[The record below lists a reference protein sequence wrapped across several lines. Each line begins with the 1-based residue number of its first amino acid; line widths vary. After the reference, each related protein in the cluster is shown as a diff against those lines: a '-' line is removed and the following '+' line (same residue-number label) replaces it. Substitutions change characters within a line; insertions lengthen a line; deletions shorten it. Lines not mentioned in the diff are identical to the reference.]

1 MKWFHDSAT
10 NTLHSFDSNFCDGTA
25 ADPKPN
31 SNLDNFGWCLQNTD
45 TNEKDCLKV
54 QDWIE
59 SISSGPS
66 PDKLTTLDKLID
78 GQIGGLGTALEN
90 VVGTTRAVPLFE
102 FRNLNGINATR
113 MQSTVQAVE
122 QALID
127 YHNKYKSAPQSKK
140 NKRNPHG
147 KRQDAADCPI
157 TSAPTATPTPQCT
170 LQNEDPDQGINSRG
184 CICGSA
190 TLPLLTVT
198 SATDEAQSCAYTT
211 IPLSGVS
218 NPITIQSVTFTSACK
233 ACTLVG
239 GMADTPTCTPID
251 GCTPTSTVQPAS
263 PTSTIQPAS
272 PTPVCSP
279 GFYGADT
286 SCDGKCN
293 GSGAKCD
300 CIPAGYEVFTNACT
314 CTC

>member
-1 MKWFHDSAT
+1 MD
-10 NTLHSFDSNFCDGTA
+10 
-25 ADPKPN
+25 
-31 SNLDNFGWCLQNTD
+31 NLGWCLKNSD
-45 TNEKDCLKV
+45 TNEQDCLKV
-54 QDWIE
+54 QDWIA

-102 FRNLNGINATR
+102 FRNLKGVNAGA
-113 MQSTVQAVE
+113 MQSTVHDVE
-122 QALID
+122 QELIT
-127 YHNKYKSAPQSKK
+127 YHNKYKASPQRRK

-157 TSAPTATPTPQCT
+157 TSAPTAAPTPQCT
-170 LQNEDPDQGINSRG
+170 LQNEDPDQGINARG

-198 SATDEAQSCAYTT
+198 SVTDDAQSCAYTT
-211 IPLSGVS
+211 LPLSGAP
-218 NPITIQSVTFTSACK
+218 NPISIQTVTFTSDCK

-239 GMADTPTCTPID
+239 GIADTPTCTAID
-251 GCTPTSTVQPAS
+251 GCGPTTTVPPS
-263 PTSTIQPAS
+263 PPPS
-272 PTPVCSP
+272 PTPVCKP
-279 GFYGADT
+279 GFYGTDT
-286 SCDGKCN
+286 SCGGKCN
-293 GSGAKCD
+293 GSGAKCG
-300 CIPAGYEVFTNACT
+300 CVEAGYLVFSNACT